1 MQLAFT
7 ETLYFSRINSLIN
20 ACWTDKL
27 SQGFIRETMTHSTTY
42 CKNPTKDNLKRK
54 KNMLRVLF
62 HVFSTF
68 SISLF
73 FRLLEKLD
81 KVTIEFL
88 YNGSGSVGTKFK

>member
-1 MQLAFT
+1 
-7 ETLYFSRINSLIN
+7 
-20 ACWTDKL
+20 
-27 SQGFIRETMTHSTTY
+27 
-42 CKNPTKDNLKRK
+42 
-54 KNMLRVLF
+54 MLRVLF